1 MIALGKALASPSQ
14 ADLWNFPS
22 CLGKVTAPHTDGAR
36 DHGSSQQEPGILR
49 PLTCVRPD
57 PVSLTFF
64 RATNSFSAV
73 ALRATSSSYLRQKG
87 AEGEVREGRGAISA
101 TSQPAG
107 ALAALPG
114 PLWLGLGCV
123 CASLSA
129 LNWGGA
135 VRGATPLGPHSPVPK
150 AALRSPLGEIRT
162 QPQPLLGV
170 DTAPG
175 GHRSPGLPSPS
186 SAVGGPGSPRGPQL
200 GQHLELGSSE

>member
-36 DHGSSQQEPGILR
+36 VHGSSQQEPGILR
-49 PLTCVRPD
+49 PLTCVCLD

-73 ALRATSSSYLRQKG
+73 ALRATSSSYLRQKE

-129 LNWGGA
+129 LNWGGGSLWGYSSGTSQPCSQGGSELTSGGNKDSA
-135 VRGATPLGPHSPVPK
+135 PAPARSGHSTWGA
-150 AALRSPLGEIRT
+150 
-162 QPQPLLGV
+162 PQPRPPLTQLSCGRAWESQRPSV
-170 DTAPG
+170 RSAP
-175 GHRSPGLPSPS
+175 
-186 SAVGGPGSPRGPQL
+186 
-200 GQHLELGSSE
+200 